1 MPVIDDVKIKK
12 EFVDFEIF
20 WNAIKVLV
28 FYYEGEPTNIRFYYI
43 LQFGGNF
50 LDGKNEKKRKE
61 HEIFFKLF
69 T

>member
-28 FYYEGEPTNIRFYYI
+28 SHEGERTKHSLLLYFAIWW
-43 LQFGGNF
+43 
-50 LDGKNEKKRKE
+50 
-61 HEIFFKLF
+61 
-69 T
+69 